1 MNLQQNSS
9 MENQLDYSK
18 YFLQFDNALLV
29 GFLIL
34 GVVLIGLTAFILIW
48 KRKLTI
54 SRKILLLSVSV
65 IYGGFILGGFP
76 NVVFLAG
83 MTFLFLGLSLIFSR
97 IFCGY
102 VCPLG
107 ATQELISMIRFKPTL
122 DYDRELVKPRK
133 LIRWTL
139 FIVFFILIFTF
150 IFTLSVNIEYFI
162 NPMYGFLIFW
172 FPTNLF
178 LLIPLI
184 LLIIIMITSI
194 FVYRPFCRYICPF
207 GALASLVG
215 RFSPFKIRRTE
226 ACLNCSICEKICPTL
241 EGFRESN
248 KGECYLC
255 YRCIEFCENEMFID
269 TQKLAQIKRHLTTY
283 SMNFDNASSANY
295 FDKII
300 KNMIRLFIPYKRMQ
314 TFDEFVDAL
323 EAKKDFSVDAIQS
336 IIVRLR
342 ELFADDI
349 KNLDREK
356 YKEWIKNNE
365 SKWKEQVDSYQ
376 KDKLYYGLAQE
387 SV

>member
-34 GVVLIGLTAFILIW
+34 GVVLIGLAAFILIW

-133 LIRWTL
+133 QIRWIL

-150 IFTLSVNIEYFI
+150 IFTLGVNIEYFI

-184 LLIIIMITSI
+184 LLIIVMITSI

-226 ACLNCSICEKICPTL
+226 ACLNCGICEKICPTL

-255 YRCIEFCENEMFID
+255 YRCIEFCKNEMFID

-283 SMNFDNASSANY
+283 SMNFDDASSANY

-336 IIVRLR
+336 IVVRLR

>member
-1 MNLQQNSS
+1 MKLQQHTS

-18 YFLQFDNALLV
+18 YFPQFDNALLV

-34 GVVLIGLTAFILIW
+34 GVVLIGLIAFLLIQQ
-48 KRKLTI
+48 RKLTI
-54 SRKILLLSVSV
+54 KKKFLLLSISI

-107 ATQELISMIRFKPTL
+107 ATQELMSMIRFKPTL

-133 LIRWTL
+133 LIRWI
-139 FIVFFILIFTF
+139 FFFVFFILFFIFL
-150 IFTLSVNIEYFI
+150 FTLSVNIEYFI

-172 FPTNLF
+172 FPTNL
-178 LLIPLI
+178 LNLIPLI

-194 FVYRPFCRYICPF
+194 FVYRPFCRYMCPF

-226 ACLNCSICEKICPTL
+226 ACLDCGVCEKICPTL
-241 EGFRESN
+241 EGYRESN
-248 KGECYLC
+248 KGDCYLC
-255 YRCIEFCENEMFID
+255 YRCIEFCKNEMFID
-269 TQKLAQIKRHLTTY
+269 TQKLAQIKRHLTIY
-283 SMNFDNASSANY
+283 AMNFDNISSINY
-295 FDKII
+295 FDKTI
-300 KNMIRLFIPYKRMQ
+300 KNIIRLFIPYKRIEAL
-314 TFDEFVDAL
+314 DEFIDAL
-323 EAKKDFSVDAIQS
+323 EAKKDFSVETVQS
-336 IIVRLR
+336 IIVRLK

-349 KNLDREK
+349 KTIDRKK
-356 YKEWIKNNE
+356 YKDWINQNE
-365 SKWKEQVDSYQ
+365 SIWKKKADSYQ
-376 KDKLYYGLAQE
+376 KDKLYYGLALKF
-387 SV
+387 V

>member
-1 MNLQQNSS
+1 MKLQQHTS

-18 YFLQFDNALLV
+18 YFPQFDNALLV

-34 GVVLIGLTAFILIW
+34 GVVLIGLIAFLLIQQ
-48 KRKLTI
+48 RKLTI
-54 SRKILLLSVSV
+54 KKKFLLLSISI

-107 ATQELISMIRFKPTL
+107 ATQELMSMIRFKPTL

-133 LIRWTL
+133 LIRWI
-139 FIVFFILIFTF
+139 FFFVFFILFFIFL
-150 IFTLSVNIEYFI
+150 FTLSVNIEYFI

-172 FPTNLF
+172 FPTNL
-178 LLIPLI
+178 LNLIPLI

-194 FVYRPFCRYICPF
+194 FVYRPFCRYMCPF

-226 ACLNCSICEKICPTL
+226 ACLDCGVCEKICPTL
-241 EGFRESN
+241 EGYRESN
-248 KGECYLC
+248 KGDCYLC
-255 YRCIEFCENEMFID
+255 YRCIEFCKNEMFID
-269 TQKLAQIKRHLTTY
+269 TQKLAQIKRHLTIY
-283 SMNFDNASSANY
+283 AMNFDNISSINY
-295 FDKII
+295 FDKTI
-300 KNMIRLFIPYKRMQ
+300 KNIIRLFIPYKRIEAL
-314 TFDEFVDAL
+314 DEFIDAL
-323 EAKKDFSVDAIQS
+323 EAKKDFSVETVQS
-336 IIVRLR
+336 IIVRLK

-349 KNLDREK
+349 KTIDRKK
-356 YKEWIKNNE
+356 YKDWINQNE
-365 SKWKEQVDSYQ
+365 SIWKKKVDSYQ
-376 KDKLYYGLAQE
+376 KDKLYYGLALKF
-387 SV
+387 V